1 MYMLVDKFPI
11 VPRER
16 TLAAEPFVGDDTEGI
31 LITGERGFSLQLF
44 RRHIRRGT
52 SSLLQT
58 EQFRR
63 GSKQGEAKVAEQDVL
78 VEVQQDVLWL
88 DIAMDD
94 ATVMSVLESSSY
106 LLNVGYRR
114 REWEARPYWVTR
126 SRRIVLFRR
135 VHSR

>member
-1 MYMLVDKFPI
+1 MHMLVDKYPVIPF
-11 VPRER
+11 ER
-16 TLAAEPFVGDDTEGI
+16 ALATEPFVGDNAEGI
-31 LITGERGFSLQLF
+31 LITGECGFSLQLL
-44 RRHIRRGT
+44 RRYIQRSA
-52 SSLLQT
+52 SSLLRT

-63 GSKQGEAKVAEQDVL
+63 GSEQGEAKVAEQDVL

-114 REWEARPYWVTR
+114 HEWQARPRWVTR
-126 SRRIVLFRR
+126 SYRSARCIVD
-135 VHSR
+135 H

>member
-1 MYMLVDKFPI
+1 MHMLVDKYPVGPF
-11 VPRER
+11 ER
-16 TLAAEPFVGDDTEGI
+16 TLAAEPFVGDNAEGI
-31 LITGERGFSLQLF
+31 LITAERGFSLQLL

-63 GSKQGEAKVAEQDVL
+63 GSKQGKAKVAEQGVL

-88 DIAMDD
+88 DIAVDD

-126 SRRIVLFRR
+126 SHRSAGCIVDN
-135 VHSR
+135 